1 MGEGKGEDELKYWR
15 LDMAERQAR
24 VTRETAET
32 NVKVELN
39 VDGSGQ
45 FRITTG
51 IRMFDH
57 LLSQLAQHG
66 IFDIKVSASGP
77 DQHHVVEDVAI
88 SLGKAFNQALGKKQ
102 GIVRMAHAI
111 VPMDEALAQV
121 AVDIGGRVYS
131 VIEADFN
138 EAIIGDLD
146 ADLVRHFLVSFASE
160 ARINVHARVLSGIND
175 HHKAEALFKAL
186 TRALDAATRIDER
199 ISGRIPSTKEIIE
212 G

>member
-1 MGEGKGEDELKYWR
+1 MT
-15 LDMAERQAR
+15 ERKTK
-24 VTRETAET
+24 VVRETAET
-32 NVKVELN
+32 TIRVELSI
-39 VDGSGQ
+39 DGSGQ
-45 FRITTG
+45 FQITTG

-66 IFDIKVSASGP
+66 VFDIKISASGP

-102 GIVRMAHAI
+102 GIVRMACAI
-111 VPMDEALAQV
+111 VPMDEALAEV
-121 AVDIGGRVYS
+121 AVDIGGRAYS

-138 EAIIGDLD
+138 EAGISDLD
-146 ADLVRHFLVSFASE
+146 ADLVRHFLVSLASE
-160 ARINVHARVLSGIND
+160 AKINLHAKVLGGIND

-186 TRALDAATRIDER
+186 ARALDSATQIDER
-199 ISGRIPSTKEIIE
+199 IAGRVPSTKEVIE

>member
-1 MGEGKGEDELKYWR
+1 MT
-15 LDMAERQAR
+15 ERKAT
-24 VTRETAET
+24 VARETAET

-39 VDGSGQ
+39 IDGSGQ
-45 FRITTG
+45 FQITTG

-66 IFDIKVSASGP
+66 VFDIKISASGP

-88 SLGKAFNQALGKKQ
+88 SLGKAFNQALGEKQ

-111 VPMDEALAQV
+111 VPMDEALAAV

-138 EAIIGDLD
+138 EANIGDLD
-146 ADLVRHFLVSFASE
+146 ADLVRHFLVTLASE
-160 ARINVHARVLSGIND
+160 AKINLHVKVLGGIND

-186 TRALDAATRIDER
+186 ARALDLATQIDER
-199 ISGRIPSTKEIIE
+199 ILGRVPSTKEVIE

>member
-1 MGEGKGEDELKYWR
+1 MT
-15 LDMAERQAR
+15 ERKAK

-32 NVKVELN
+32 NVRVELN
-39 VDGSGQ
+39 IDGSGQ
-45 FRITTG
+45 FQITTG

-57 LLSQLAQHG
+57 LITQLAQHG
-66 IFDIKVSASGP
+66 VFDIKISASGP

-111 VPMDEALAQV
+111 VPMDEALAEV

-138 EAIIGDLD
+138 EASIGDLD
-146 ADLVRHFLVSFASE
+146 SDLVRHFLVSLASE
-160 ARINVHARVLSGIND
+160 AKINLHAKVLSGIND

-186 TRALDAATRIDER
+186 ARALDSATQVDER
-199 ISGRIPSTKEIIE
+199 IAGKVPSTKEVIE

>member
-1 MGEGKGEDELKYWR
+1 MT
-15 LDMAERQAR
+15 ERKSA
-24 VTRETAET
+24 VARETAET
-32 NVKVELN
+32 NVRVDFN

-45 FRITTG
+45 FQITTG

-57 LLSQLAQHG
+57 LLSHIAQHG
-66 IFDIKVSASGP
+66 VFDIKISASGP

-111 VPMDEALAQV
+111 VPMDEALAEV
-121 AVDIGGRVYS
+121 AVDIGGRVYC
-131 VIEADFN
+131 VIEVDFN
-138 EAIIGDLD
+138 EANIGDLD

-160 ARINVHARVLSGIND
+160 AKINLHAKVVSGIND

-186 TRALDAATRIDER
+186 ARALDTATRVDER
-199 ISGRIPSTKEIIE
+199 IAGRVPSTKEVIE

>member
-1 MGEGKGEDELKYWR
+1 MT
-15 LDMAERQAR
+15 ERKAT
-24 VTRETAET
+24 VARETAET
-32 NVKVELN
+32 NIRVEFN

-45 FRITTG
+45 FQITTG

-57 LLSQLAQHG
+57 LLSHIAQHG
-66 IFDIKVSASGP
+66 VFDIKISASGP

-88 SLGKAFNQALGKKQ
+88 SLSKAFNQALGKKQ
-102 GIVRMAHAI
+102 GIVRMAHAV
-111 VPMDEALAQV
+111 VPMDEALAEV

-131 VIEADFN
+131 VLEVDFSEAS
-138 EAIIGDLD
+138 IGDLD

-160 ARINVHARVLSGIND
+160 AKINLHARVTSGIND

-186 TRALDAATRIDER
+186 ARALDTATRIDER
-199 ISGRIPSTKEIIE
+199 IASRIPSTKEVIE

>member
-1 MGEGKGEDELKYWR
+1 MT
-15 LDMAERQAR
+15 ERKAT
-24 VTRETAET
+24 VARETAET
-32 NVKVELN
+32 NVRVEFN
-39 VDGSGQ
+39 IDGSGQ
-45 FRITTG
+45 FQITTG

-57 LLSQLAQHG
+57 LLSHIAQHG
-66 IFDIKVSASGP
+66 VFDIRISASGP

-111 VPMDEALAQV
+111 VPMDEALAEV
-121 AVDIGGRVYS
+121 AVDIGGRVYC

-138 EAIIGDLD
+138 EASIGDLD
-146 ADLVRHFLVSFASE
+146 ADLVRHFLVSLASE
-160 ARINVHARVLSGIND
+160 AKINLHAKVPSGIND

-186 TRALDAATRIDER
+186 ARALDTATRVDER
-199 ISGRIPSTKEIIE
+199 IAGRVPSTKEVID

>member
-1 MGEGKGEDELKYWR
+1 MT
-15 LDMAERQAR
+15 ERKAA

-39 VDGSGQ
+39 IDGGGQ
-45 FRITTG
+45 FKIITG

-57 LLSQLAQHG
+57 FLAQLAQHG
-66 IFDIKVSASGP
+66 VFDLTISASGP

-111 VPMDEALAQV
+111 VPMDEALAAV
-121 AVDIGGRVYS
+121 VVDIGGRVYN
-131 VIEADFN
+131 VVETDFDEAS
-138 EAIIGDLD
+138 IGDMD
-146 ADLVRHFLVSFASE
+146 ADLVRHFLVSLASE
-160 ARINVHARVLSGIND
+160 AKINLHARILSGIND

-186 TRALDAATRIDER
+186 GRALDTATRIDER
-199 ISGRIPSTKEIIE
+199 LIGKVPSTKEVIE